1 MDVTLGEFV
10 PCICI
15 IVSDEIRHTSSTG
28 TKKFTKGTMF
38 EEISEIGIKIVCLL
52 TNL

>member
-38 EEISEIGIKIVCLL
+38 EEIGIKFVCLL
-52 TNL
+52 INL